1 MTPERWRQVKAVLAT
16 ALDMPAADRSDYLDK
31 GCAGDESLRETVER
45 LLANDTPS
53 QNFLNP
59 AVLAATA
66 AAMLPDEGNFWLGRR
81 VGPYKITQQIG
92 SGGMGEVYRAVRA
105 DYQYEKEVALKV
117 VRAGQYAGFVIERFR
132 NERQILAT
140 LDHENIARL
149 LDGGT
154 TDDGT
159 PYFVMELIEGRPL
172 AEYCEQRRL
181 SVAERLEL
189 FLKVCAAVQYAH
201 QRLIIH
207 RDIKPG
213 NILVTSEGTPKL
225 LDFGIA
231 KIIDAGPDDPRAD
244 ATITA
249 FRILTPHY
257 ASPEQINGGP
267 MTTSSDVYSLGVVLY
282 ELLSGQSPYG
292 ERTTS
297 PAEVAKAVCQDEPE
311 RPSIAVLRS
320 KPVDAAGPSAEKLAK
335 QLRGD
340 IDNIVLMALR
350 KEPARRYQSV
360 EQFSEDIR
368 RHLED
373 VPVTARQDTAWYRSS
388 KFVSRHR
395 VGVISSAVASVAL
408 IGGLAYALHE
418 GRAAKEQAQIA
429 SVQRAR
435 AERRFNDV
443 RRLANS
449 LMFEI
454 HDSIKDL
461 PGATS
466 ARKLLVSRALEY
478 LDSLSKEAEGDLSL
492 QRELASAYDRVGDVL
507 GYNGSANLGDYS
519 GATQSYR
526 KALAIREAAS
536 AAHPDD
542 PQVTGDLLNDYFR
555 LGFSMQDAGDDAG
568 AFNFL
573 QKGLPVAQRL
583 VSQHPDVPRYKDW
596 LAGFYWSMGNVLSRR
611 GEYPAALANYRQGA
625 SIREPIAQDP
635 AATFFRTHL
644 AGDYHGEGQMLMRTG
659 NLGQA
664 VESSRKGVRI
674 LEELSQA
681 DSSNATLREF
691 LGESYG
697 FLIGLLQQRGDLD
710 EAVEDGRK
718 ALAIYSS
725 LVSTD
730 PSNRLARANLG
741 FTEADLGEALVAKG
755 KPEEAMRHILNA
767 TATFEGIDHKSR
779 YDVAGQAHSYLTR
792 GIAIMSLANHATS
805 MSKKLARLREARSW
819 YQRSLATWQ
828 QEPDHDSKD
837 PFGSEEGQRITAN
850 LAKCDAAIA
859 GMNTPAQ

>member
-1 MTPERWRQVKAVLAT
+1 MTPERWQQVKAVLAT
-16 ALDMPAADRSDYLDK
+16 ALEVPAAERSNYLDQN
-31 GCAGDESLRETVER
+31 CAGDQSLRETVQQ
-45 LLANDTPS
+45 LLGNEESSQDFLTPEA
-53 QNFLNP
+53 LATTTA
-59 AVLAATA
+59 AVLS
-66 AAMLPDEGNFWLGRR
+66 DEGNFWLGRR

-92 SGGMGEVYRAVRA
+92 AGGMGEVYRAVRA
-105 DYQYEKEVALKV
+105 DSQYEKEVALKL
-117 VRAGQYAGFVIERFR
+117 VRAGQYAGFVIDRFR

-149 LDGGT
+149 VDGGT
-154 TDDGT
+154 TEDGT

-172 AEYCEQRRL
+172 AEYCEQHHL
-181 SVAERLEL
+181 SITQSLRL

-231 KIIDAGPDDPRAD
+231 KIVDAGPDDPRAD

-257 ASPEQINGGP
+257 ASPEQIIGAP

-292 ERTTS
+292 DRKTS
-297 PAEVAKAVCQDEPE
+297 PAQVAQAVCHDEPE
-311 RPSIAVLRS
+311 RPSVAVLRS
-320 KPVDAAGPSAEKLAK
+320 KPADAIGLSSEKAFK

-340 IDNIVLMALR
+340 LDNIVLMALR

-360 EQFSEDIR
+360 EQFAEDIR
-368 RHLED
+368 RHLAD
-373 VPVTARQDTAWYRSS
+373 VPVMARQDTAWYRSS
-388 KFVSRHR
+388 KFVIRHR
-395 VGVISSAVASVAL
+395 VGVISSAVATVAL
-408 IGGLAYALHE
+408 FAGLVYALHE

-461 PGATS
+461 PGATP
-466 ARKLLVSRALEY
+466 ARKLLVNRALEY
-478 LDSLSKEAEGDLSL
+478 LDSLSREAEGDLSL

-507 GYNGSANLGDYS
+507 GYNGGANLGDYA
-519 GATQSYR
+519 GAMRSYT
-526 KALAIREAAS
+526 KALAIRETAS

-542 PQVTGDLLNDYFR
+542 LQVTGDLLNDYFR
-555 LGFSMQDAGDDAG
+555 LGFSMQDAGNDAG
-568 AFNFL
+568 AFGFL

-583 VSQHPDVPRYKDW
+583 ASEHPDVPKYKDW
-596 LAGFYWSMGNVLSRR
+596 LAGFYWSMGNVLSRM
-611 GEYPAALANYRQGA
+611 GDYPRALASYRQGT

-644 AGDYHGEGQMLMRTG
+644 AGDYYGVGQMLMRTG

-664 VESSRKGVRI
+664 VESSRTGVRI

-697 FLIGLLQQRGDLD
+697 GLMQILEQQGDLD
-710 EAVEDGRK
+710 EAVNDGRK

-725 LVSTD
+725 LVSLD
-730 PSNRLARANLG
+730 PSNRLAGDNLG
-741 FTEADLGEALVAKG
+741 FAEANLGEALVAKG
-755 KPEEAMRHILNA
+755 NPEEAMKYILKA

-779 YDVAGQAHSYLTR
+779 YVVAGQAQSYLSR
-792 GIAIMSLANHATS
+792 GTAVMSLANRTPS
-805 MSKKLARLREARSW
+805 TSKKLDQLREARSW

-837 PFGSEEGQRITAN
+837 PFGSEQGKRIIAN

-859 GMNTPAQ
+859 GLNHSDH

>member
-1 MTPERWRQVKAVLAT
+1 MTPERWQQVKAVLAT
-16 ALDMPAADRSDYLDK
+16 ALDMPVAERSNYLDQN
-31 GCAGDESLRETVER
+31 CAGDQSLRETVQQ
-45 LLANDTPS
+45 LLGNEESSQDFMTPE
-53 QNFLNP
+53 
-59 AVLAATA
+59 ALATTTA
-66 AAMLPDEGNFWLGRR
+66 AVLPDEGKFWLGRR

-92 SGGMGEVYRAVRA
+92 AGGMGEVYRAVRA
-105 DYQYEKEVALKV
+105 DSQYEKEVALKV
-117 VRAGQYAGFVIERFR
+117 VRAGQYAGFVIDRFR

-172 AEYCEQRRL
+172 SEYCEERHL
-181 SVAERLEL
+181 SVTDRLRL
-189 FLKVCAAVQYAH
+189 FLKACAAVQYAH

-231 KIIDAGPDDPRAD
+231 KIVDAGPDYPRTD

-257 ASPEQINGGP
+257 ASPEQISGAP
-267 MTTSSDVYSLGVVLY
+267 ITTSSDVYSLGVVLY

-292 ERTTS
+292 DRTTS
-297 PAEVAKAVCQDEPE
+297 PAEVAQAVCDDEPE
-311 RPSIAVLRS
+311 GPSVAVLRS
-320 KPVDAAGPSAEKLAK
+320 RSADRGGAASEKVAK

-340 IDNIVLMALR
+340 LDNIVLMALR
-350 KEPARRYQSV
+350 KEPGRRYQSV

-368 RHLED
+368 RHLEN
-373 VPVTARQDTAWYRSS
+373 VPVMARRDTAWYRSS
-388 KFVSRHR
+388 KFVIRHR
-395 VGVISSAVASVAL
+395 VGVMSSAVATIAL
-408 IGGLAYALHE
+408 LGGLAYALYE
-418 GRAAKEQAQIA
+418 GHAARQQAQIA

-461 PGATS
+461 PGATP

-507 GYNGSANLGDYS
+507 GYNGGANLGDYA
-519 GATQSYR
+519 GAIQSYK
-526 KALAIREAAS
+526 KALAIREAAF
-536 AAHPDD
+536 AAHPGD
-542 PQVTGDLLNDYFR
+542 PLVTGDLLNDYFR
-555 LGFSMQDAGDDAG
+555 LGFSMQDAGDDTG

-583 VSQHPDVPRYKDW
+583 VSDHPEVPKYKDW
-596 LAGFYWSMGNVLSRR
+596 LAGFYWSMGNVLSRT
-611 GEYPAALANYRQGA
+611 GDYPAALANYRQGA

-635 AATFFRTHL
+635 AAKFFRTHL
-644 AGDYHGEGQMLMRTG
+644 AGDYHGEGQMLFRTG
-659 NLGQA
+659 DLEHA
-664 VESSRKGVRI
+664 VESSRKGVQI
-674 LEELSQA
+674 LEDLSQA
-681 DSSNATLREF
+681 DSSNATLGQF

-697 FLIGLLQQRGDLD
+697 DLMQMLEQHGDLD

-718 ALAIYSS
+718 ALAIFSS
-725 LVSTD
+725 LVSID
-730 PSNRLARANLG
+730 PSNRLARDNLAC
-741 FTEADLGEALVAKG
+741 TETQLGGALVAKG
-755 KPEEAMRHILNA
+755 KPEEAMRYIFNA
-767 TATFEGIDHKSR
+767 TVIFEGIDHKSR
-779 YDVAGQAHSYLTR
+779 YVVVGLAESYLTR
-792 GIAIMSLANHATS
+792 GMAVMSLANHTIP
-805 MSKKLARLREARSW
+805 MRKKRDQLREARSW
-819 YQRSLATWQ
+819 YQKSLATWQ

-837 PFGSEEGQRITAN
+837 RFGSEEGKRIIAN

-859 GMNTPAQ
+859 GLHSDH

>member
-1 MTPERWRQVKAVLAT
+1 MTPERWQQIKVVLAT
-16 ALDMPAADRSDYLDK
+16 AFDMPTAERSDYLDNS
-31 GCAGDESLRETVER
+31 CAGDESLRENVEK
-45 LLANDTPS
+45 LLANDKPTRD
-53 QNFLNP
+53 FLNP
-59 AVLAATA
+59 GSLAATA
-66 AAMLPDEGNFWLGRR
+66 AMILPDEGNFWLGRR
-81 VGPYKITQQIG
+81 VGPYKIIQQIG
-92 SGGMGEVYRAVRA
+92 AGGMGEVYRAVRA
-105 DYQYEKEVALKV
+105 DHQYEKEVALKL
-117 VRAGQYAGFVIERFR
+117 VRAGQYAGFVIDRFR

-159 PYFVMELIEGRPL
+159 PYFVMELIEGQPL
-172 AEYCEQRRL
+172 AEYCEQHRL
-181 SVAERLEL
+181 SVAERLRL
-189 FLKVCAAVQYAH
+189 FMKVCAAVQYAH

-231 KIIDAGPDDPRAD
+231 KIIDAGPDGPLAD

-257 ASPEQINGGP
+257 ASPEQINGGT
-267 MTTSSDVYSLGVVLY
+267 MTTPSDVYSLGVVLY

-292 ERTTS
+292 QRTTS
-297 PAEVAKAVCQDEPE
+297 PAEVANAVCHDEPDK
-311 RPSIAVLRS
+311 PSVAVLQS
-320 KPVDAAGPSAEKLAK
+320 KPADASRSSEKLVK

-340 IDNIVLMALR
+340 LDNIVLMALR
-350 KEPARRYQSV
+350 KEPERRYQSV

-373 VPVTARQDTAWYRSS
+373 VPVLARQDTAWYRSS
-388 KFVSRHR
+388 KFVARHR
-395 VGVISSAVASVAL
+395 VGVIGSAVATVAL
-408 IGGLAYALHE
+408 VGGLAYALHE
-418 GRAAKEQAQIA
+418 GRTAKEQAQIA

-449 LMFEI
+449 LMSEI

-461 PGATS
+461 PGATP

-492 QRELASAYDRVGDVL
+492 QRELAAAYDRVGDVL
-507 GYNGSANLGDYS
+507 GYNGAANLGDFA
-519 GATQSYR
+519 GAMQSYR
-526 KALAIREAAS
+526 KALAIREAVF
-536 AAHPDD
+536 AARPDD

-555 LGFSMQDAGDDAG
+555 LGFSMQDAADDAG

-573 QKGLPVAQRL
+573 QKGLPIAQRL
-583 VSQHPDVPRYKDW
+583 VSEYPDVPKYKDW
-596 LAGFYWSMGNVLSRR
+596 LAGFYWSMGNVQSRM
-611 GEYPAALANYRQGA
+611 GDYSAALANYRQGA
-625 SIREPIAQDP
+625 SIREPIARDP

-644 AGDYHGEGQMLMRTG
+644 AGDYYGEGQMLMRTG
-659 NLGQA
+659 DLGPA
-664 VESSRKGVRI
+664 IESSRKGVRI
-674 LEELSQA
+674 LEELSDA

-697 FLIGLLQQRGDLD
+697 GSMQILEQYGDLD
-710 EAVEDGRK
+710 EAVDDGRK
-718 ALAIYSS
+718 ELAIYSA
-725 LVSTD
+725 LVSRD

-741 FTEADLGEALVAKG
+741 FSEANLGEALVAKG
-755 KPEEAMRHILNA
+755 NPEEAMRYILDA
-767 TATFEGIDHKSR
+767 KATFEGIDHKGR
-779 YDVAGQAHSYLTR
+779 YDIAGQAQAYFSR
-792 GIAIMSLANHATS
+792 GLAVTSLANRAPST
-805 MSKKLARLREARSW
+805 SKKIDRLREARSW
-819 YQRSLATWQ
+819 YQKSLATWQ

-837 PFGSEEGQRITAN
+837 PFGSEEGKRINTN
-850 LAKCDAAIA
+850 LAKADAAIA
-859 GMNTPAQ
+859 EFNTSDQ